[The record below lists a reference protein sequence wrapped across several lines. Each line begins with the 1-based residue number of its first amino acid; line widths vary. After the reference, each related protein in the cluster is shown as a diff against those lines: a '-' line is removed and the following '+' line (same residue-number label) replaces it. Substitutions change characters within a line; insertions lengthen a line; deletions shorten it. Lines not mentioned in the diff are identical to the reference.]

1 MQALRIPTTR
11 SLSLISIP
19 TLPVARESM
28 ETAAVVCRVA
38 QSFICIGNFQALN
51 SDMPETSFM
60 FMGGGG
66 GSFAQ
71 QPPHYEG
78 LRILG
83 EWVAHNVLKLPLQPD
98 EPWGKKLLWECA
110 KRNAIMV
117 AGWQAQGFMHGVMNT
132 DNISIMGL
140 TIDYGP
146 YAFMDIFSRDHICNH
161 TDETGRYSYK
171 FQPTMM

>member
-11 SLSLISIP
+11 SLSLISLP
-19 TLPVARESM
+19 TVPVYREEA
-28 ETAAVVCRVA
+28 ETAAIVCRVA
-38 QSFICIGNFQALN
+38 PSFIRIGNFQALN
-51 SDMPETSFM
+51 SEQPDVSYM
-60 FMGGGG
+60 FLGSGG

-71 QPPHYEG
+71 QPPNYEA

-83 EWVAHNVLKLPLQPD
+83 EWVSTNVLKLEIQPG
-98 EPWGKKLLWECA
+98 EPWGKKLVWECA
-110 KRNAIMV
+110 KRNALMV

-146 YAFMDIFSRDHICNH
+146 YAFMDIFNEDHICNH
-161 TDETGRYSYK
+161 TDEGGRYAYK
-171 FQPTMM
+171 YQPTMM